1 LNYDAEEP
9 GECRSPVTG
18 DLCELT
24 AQSKYGAPTGEFEL
38 AGSPF
43 LAIEGDAMAYKII
56 ACEVM
61 KSELLA
67 VKAGTDVDFVFVE
80 MGLHLH
86 PARLHE
92 EL

>member
-1 LNYDAEEP
+1 
-9 GECRSPVTG
+9 
-18 DLCELT
+18 
-24 AQSKYGAPTGEFEL
+24 
-38 AGSPF
+38 
-43 LAIEGDAMAYKII
+43 MAYKII

-92 EL
+92 ELQKIIDDSSGYERVVLAFGLCGGAAHNLRAPGCTLTIPKI